1 MQTSSHSGSTAIPRR
16 PSRSPAYYLGRKADV
31 WLALRPSGGH
41 PAGGDGR
48 RTPTFARLDAG
59 AGRS

>member
-1 MQTSSHSGSTAIPRR
+1 MQTSSHSGSTTRPQR

-31 WLALRPSGGH
+31 WLALRRYDGH
-41 PAGGDGR
+41 PAGGEGR